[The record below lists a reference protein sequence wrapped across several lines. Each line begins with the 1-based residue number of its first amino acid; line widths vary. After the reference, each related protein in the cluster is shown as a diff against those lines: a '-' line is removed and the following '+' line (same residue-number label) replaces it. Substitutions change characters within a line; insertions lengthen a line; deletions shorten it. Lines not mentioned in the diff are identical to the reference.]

1 MFIYETIEKKQ
12 TQEVSKFYRQSIFQ
26 MTKKRNG
33 EEKGKHTIKKERKKK
48 KRKMLIIIQP
58 TTGGPIKCSTT
69 TSVHRSECE

>member
-1 MFIYETIEKKQ
+1 
-12 TQEVSKFYRQSIFQ
+12 

-33 EEKGKHTIKKERKKK
+33 EQKGKHTIKKERKKK